1 MKRNASQL
9 GIILVTLGLVTC
21 LFSGCAWSVG
31 EHKDHLQ
38 PTRGQELMDLKKAM
52 DQGIITEAEF
62 QAQKKRVLGQ

>member
-1 MKRNASQL
+1 MKRNGSQL
-9 GIILVTLGLVTC
+9 GTLLVILGLVTC

-62 QAQKKRVLGQ
+62 QAQKRRVLGQ